1 MAGLA
6 KSPRESK
13 VTVIH
18 VKDKKDFIKQF
29 NEARPNKEF
38 FESCRKAGELF
49 GIKEVSYIDTDDD
62 FYCGY
67 AERRTDDGD

>member
-6 KSPRESK
+6 KPPRESK

-49 GIKEVSYIDTDDD
+49 GIKE
-62 FYCGY
+62 
-67 AERRTDDGD
+67 